1 VVGEDERVVVVRR
14 ILAPPAPPCVVRPIS
29 PDGSEHVA
37 AHDRRTQAHLARGRK
52 AIINAIVAA
61 LFTEHLS
68 EGSGAERP
76 VVELHSAYSKGIV
89 EALVR
94 PCRVSVKGDAEV
106 VDTKL

>member
-1 VVGEDERVVVVRR
+1 MVVRR
-14 ILAPPAPPCVVRPIS
+14 VVAPPALPGVVGPVS
-29 PDGSEHVA
+29 ADGSEHVA
-37 AHDRRTQAHLARGRK
+37 AHDRRTQAHFARGRK
-52 AIINAIVAA
+52 AIINALVAA
-61 LFTEHLS
+61 LLTEHLS

-89 EALVR
+89 ETLIR